1 MSEDKLTL
9 AKRTITGKKVKTL
22 RKEDLIPSV
31 IYGGDKEPVLAQS
44 PYNPT
49 EKALRKVG
57 YHSPI
62 DLNIAGKPQMAL
74 VKNVD
79 VDPVKR
85 TIQNIEFQA
94 ISADEIVEATTPIII
109 VNFEASEAAK
119 LKYSTIQVM
128 EEIEVKAKPAD
139 LPKGIELDASHLATL
154 EDRLVVS
161 DIKLGKNVELA
172 DKELDP
178 EQIIVSLFDPVAEA
192 AAREAAEK
200 AAEQAAAAAAPTEE
214 TATPATDT
222 PSPESATPSEPPKSE

>member
-9 AKRTITGKKVKTL
+9 AKRTITGKKVKNL
-22 RKEDLIPSV
+22 RKEDLIPSI

-62 DLNIAGKPQMAL
+62 DLDIAGKPQMAL

-85 TIQNIEFQA
+85 TIRNIEFQA

-139 LPKGIELDASHLATL
+139 LPKGIELDASHLALL
-154 EDRLVVS
+154 EDRLVVY
-161 DIKLGKNVELA
+161 DIILGKNVELA

-178 EQIIVSLFDPVAEA
+178 EQIIVSLFDPAAEA

-200 AAEQAAAAAAPTEE
+200 AAAEAEAPAEE
-214 TATPATDT
+214 TTPDTET
-222 PSPESATPSEPPKSE
+222 PSLESETPSEPPKSE